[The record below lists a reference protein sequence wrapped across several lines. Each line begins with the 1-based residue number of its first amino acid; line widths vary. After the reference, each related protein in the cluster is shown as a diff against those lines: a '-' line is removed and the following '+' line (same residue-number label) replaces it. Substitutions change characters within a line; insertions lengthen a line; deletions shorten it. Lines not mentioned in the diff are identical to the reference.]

1 MCPAS
6 CPQAQPSRPGP
17 GLGIPPEA
25 PPDPHPEDHD
35 PTAPLP
41 GEEDDVPAP
50 LKLPEYDVAEDDG
63 LGTWDNEGGDDPD
76 EDDETLPPDPP
87 EEEPEDDPTGRH
99 GRI

>member
-35 PTAPLP
+35 PTAPHP
-41 GEEDDVPAP
+41 GEENDIPAP
-50 LKLPEYDVAEDDG
+50 LKLPEHDGPDDEDVE
-63 LGTWDNEGGDDPD
+63 TWDNEGGDDPED
-76 EDDETLPPDPP
+76 EDEDLLSGDPD
-87 EEEPEDDPTGRH
+87 DDPDGYPWR
-99 GRI
+99 